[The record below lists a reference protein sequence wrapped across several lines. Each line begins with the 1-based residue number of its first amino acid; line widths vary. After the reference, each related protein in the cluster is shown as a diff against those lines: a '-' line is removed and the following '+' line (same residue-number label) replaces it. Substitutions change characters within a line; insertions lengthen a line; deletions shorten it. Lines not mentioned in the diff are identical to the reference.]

1 MLKVRLNTFFRIP
14 YLCKF
19 RPGIPGISRV
29 VEEEKEKVEVE
40 KEEEEEEREPDLDN
54 IESGDEMYGIEVE
67 LIQAGTPTQLIKSKL
82 DSAPVSAT
90 VKGGGGVLEL

>member
-1 MLKVRLNTFFRIP
+1 M
-14 YLCKF
+14 CKF

-40 KEEEEEEREPDLDN
+40 EEEEEEREPDLDN

-90 VKGGGGVLEL
+90 VKGGGEVLEL